1 MDLNREELE
10 KLCSVRDEL
19 SNREMLDFLLV
30 ITSCRPACLIMDPE
44 DGELDLIESFCKDLD
59 FETSLF
65 HDKGSSML
73 GSKGLFIYRDKS
85 RFHLIENSFGRFYGL
100 DDRDVGDFLGFPEE
114 DIMYFH
120 DQIKE
125 SPVEPETR
133 EKIDSM
139 KKEGLLT
146 SDEAKIVG
154 LVSYVPKPS
163 QKAVLR
169 ALESSKSYLESIDR
183 FDEQNGT
190 EFGKNI
196 VESFLG
202 VTVESL
208 QDLV

>member
-1 MDLNREELE
+1 MKLE
-10 KLCSVRDEL
+10 KEETENLKQIRTEL
-19 SNREMLDFLLV
+19 SDREILDFLLV

-44 DGELDLIESFCKDLD
+44 GKELDLIESFCNDLD
-59 FETSLF
+59 FETSVH

-73 GSKGLFIYRDKS
+73 GSKGLFVYRDNERDKLLEDS
-85 RFHLIENSFGRFYGL
+85 NGRFYSL
-100 DDRDVGDFLGFPEE
+100 DDRDVGDFLGFPKE
-114 DIMYFH
+114 DTEYFH
-120 DQIKE
+120 NQIKD

-139 KKEGLLT
+139 RKKGLI
-146 SDEAKIVG
+146 SSREAKIVQ

-163 QKAVLR
+163 EEGVLR
-169 ALESSKSYLESIDR
+169 ALENSKDYLEIIER
-183 FDEQNGT
+183 FDYQNNT
-190 EFGKNI
+190 EFGKNV